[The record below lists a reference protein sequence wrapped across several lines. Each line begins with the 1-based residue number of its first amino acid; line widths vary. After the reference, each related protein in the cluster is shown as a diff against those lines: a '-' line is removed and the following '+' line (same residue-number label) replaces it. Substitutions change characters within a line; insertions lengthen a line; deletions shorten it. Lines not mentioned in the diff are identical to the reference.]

1 MCGIFAII
9 NNQSVT
15 NSLMAGLGALSY
27 RGYDS
32 AGIAVVGFNGIERR
46 RARGKLERLAKTLKA
61 EPLEGTVGIAHTR
74 WATHGAPTKRN
85 AHPHMT
91 SRVAVAHNGIIENYQ
106 ALRNDLERDGYHFH
120 SDTDSETIPLL
131 ITRFLDQG
139 LPHIPALRA
148 ALKLLEGAFAV
159 VLIFD
164 DQPDMLFAAR
174 YGSPLV
180 LGQSEEGH
188 TIASDSNALGV
199 NIDSLCH
206 LQDGDLVCIS
216 RNDISINDEDGKLV
230 QRTMLTNENRSNQS
244 SKNGYRHYM
253 HKEIHE
259 QPEVIKRTA
268 ANYVDIKNSKVKLPE
283 LKFNLDT
290 VQRLSII
297 ACGTSYYAGMIAK
310 YWLEG
315 FPGLPVNLDIASEY
329 RYRNAPMSMDEV
341 ALFVSQSGETADTLA
356 ALRYAKA
363 AGQDTLSIV
372 NVDNSSMAY
381 ESGGVLPTLAG
392 IEIGVAS
399 TKAFTAQLTVLVMLT
414 ISIARTNRLIDD
426 QEEKRLLTEIEA
438 LPEVMD
444 SFLLDEQKYKGIANK
459 LKEAK
464 HMIYLGRGIAYPLAM
479 EGALKLKEISY
490 IQAEAYPAGELK
502 HGPIALIDESMPVVI
517 IAPPG
522 PLFGKTLS
530 NLREVASRGAKV
542 ILISDQA
549 GVDAADEFIDDAIV
563 MPDIEPLLLPLL
575 YTLPLQLLAYHIAVL
590 KGTDI
595 DQPRNLAKSVTVE

>member
-1 MCGIFAII
+1 MCGIFAVI

-15 NSLMAGLGALSY
+15 SSLMTGLGALSY

-32 AGIAVVGFNGIERR
+32 AGIAVVGQNGIERR
-46 RARGKLERLAKTLKA
+46 RAEGKLERLALALEKA
-61 EPLEGTVGIAHTR
+61 PLEGSIGIAHTR

-106 ALRNDLERDGYHFH
+106 QLRNGLVNDGYQFQ

-131 ITRFLDQG
+131 ITRLLDKG
-139 LPHIPALRA
+139 LDHSAALRETMT
-148 ALKLLEGAFAV
+148 LLEGAFAV
-159 VLIFD
+159 VVLFD
-164 DQPDMLFAAR
+164 DQPDMLFAVR
-174 YGSPLV
+174 QGSPLV
-180 LGQSEEGH
+180 LGQSGKGH
-188 TIASDSNALGV
+188 SIASDENALGI

-216 RNDISINDEDGKLV
+216 RNAFVIHDKDGILV
-230 QRTMLTNENRSNQS
+230 QRTMHNNENQS
-244 SKNGYRHYM
+244 VERSKNGYRHYM

-259 QPEVIKRTA
+259 QPNVIKRTA
-268 ANYVDIKNSKVKLPE
+268 ENYIDTTNSKVKLPD
-283 LKFNLDT
+283 LQFNLDT
-290 VQRLSII
+290 LQRLSII
-297 ACGTSYYAGMIAK
+297 ACGTSHYAGMIGK

-315 FPGLPVNLDIASEY
+315 FSGLPVNLDIASEY
-329 RYRNAPMSMDEV
+329 RYRNAPLSMDEV

-363 AGQDTLSIV
+363 AGQKTLSIV
-372 NVDNSSMAY
+372 NVNNSSMAN
-381 ESGGVLPTLAG
+381 ESGCVLPTLAG
-392 IEIGVAS
+392 VEIGVAS
-399 TKAFTAQLTVLVMLT
+399 TKAFTAQLTVLLMLT
-414 ISIARTNRLIDD
+414 ISIARANRYIDN
-426 QEEKRLLTEIEA
+426 QEEQRLLTEVQV
-438 LPEVMD
+438 LPPVMA
-444 SFLLDEQKYKGIANK
+444 SFLQDEKKYIGIANK
-459 LKEAK
+459 LKNAK
-464 HMIYLGRGIAYPLAM
+464 HMIYLGRGIAFPLAM

-502 HGPIALIDESMPVVI
+502 HGPIALIDENMPVVM

-522 PLFGKTLS
+522 PLFGKSLS
-530 NLREVASRGAKV
+530 NLREVASRGAKI

-549 GVDAADEFIDDAIV
+549 GIDEAREFIDDAIV
-563 MPDIEPLLLPLL
+563 MPTIEELLIPLL
-575 YTLPLQLLAYHIAVL
+575 YTLPLQLLAYHIAAL